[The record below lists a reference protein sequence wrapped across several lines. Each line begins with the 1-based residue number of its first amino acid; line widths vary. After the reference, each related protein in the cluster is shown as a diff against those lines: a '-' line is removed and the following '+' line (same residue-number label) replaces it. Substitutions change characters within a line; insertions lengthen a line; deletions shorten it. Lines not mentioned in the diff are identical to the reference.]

1 MSEQNVQLVRSILDP
16 LEGVNVAA
24 IDWTLEELRGVAGQA
39 YSSEFELRT
48 LESGTGTGLSEVY
61 VGWDGMVEYLH
72 GWLEPF
78 GEYYVENLDYI
89 DDGDRVLVPSRQR
102 GVGTAS
108 GVEVEIELTTA
119 YELRAGKVVRVCQ
132 YDTVEQARAAAR
144 T

>member
-1 MSEQNVQLVRSILDP
+1 
-16 LEGVNVAA
+16 
-24 IDWTLEELRGVAGQA
+24 
-39 YSSEFELRT
+39 
-48 LESGTGTGLSEVY
+48 
-61 VGWDGMVEYLH
+61 MVEYLH